1 MNYNVK
7 VILRQE
13 HVKWGGKMQVK
24 ISNAANIVSA
34 EITLVPESL
43 NIKYGNNG
51 IGKSTIAKSIAYKL
65 NNDARLSSLTPYGS
79 EEPIVIEIPIEIKSC
94 LYFDKDYVDRY
105 LFQEDIQNNSYEIV
119 VKTSDFDKS
128 KAAIEEL
135 IGQLVGFSSSP
146 MLAKF
151 VKEINNFD
159 NEIKFKNSGE
169 MDLAKKIG
177 KGLKSGNFDKCI
189 GEPIKKYS
197 KYIIAA
203 NNHLWSEWF
212 QKGTDLVRDNE
223 CPFCLS
229 KLRESFDLEKKE
241 IIDSFNSTRI
251 RDNIH
256 SKEMLQSFSLYLTKD
271 QRPVIESITSS
282 TEKPNLE
289 QSVKLN
295 QLLDLIKIEK
305 IKVEKL
311 ASLSPV
317 KLIQNLLDNSIEN
330 MLSSLTLNESF
341 FKDINPEL
349 HEIASSINKSIEQ
362 ITGITDNLKAELGA
376 LNGILKSN
384 IKRTKKYIND
394 FLEEAGIP
402 YEVDIETL
410 SDTKYKSVLKP
421 RNINVII
428 SSPRDRL
435 SYGEQNA
442 ISLVLFS
449 IEAYSKNADL
459 VILDDPISS
468 YDNNKK
474 YAIFHQLFKPHENKN
489 FYGRTTLLLTHD
501 LAPVIDNVK
510 NGLPTDEKY
519 YATCLISKL
528 GNISEIEI
536 TNQNL
541 KNSIILELKQ
551 AKNKNLNV
559 LSRLIHLRRYLEL
572 NGTVN
577 TGEYDVVSSL
587 IHMRPNPKKK
597 ISRTECI
604 DLDPKIQ
611 ESAYNQIINYI
622 DDFDYIA
629 IHRELDD
636 NEKLRTIYKS
646 ATATEKLHITRA
658 FIEKNSLADDSKVLW
673 KFICETYHIE
683 NDYVFNL
690 DTEVFE
696 IVPEYIIQMCDKIIE
711 I

>member
-1 MNYNVK
+1 
-7 VILRQE
+7 
-13 HVKWGGKMQVK
+13 MQVK
-24 ISNAANIVSA
+24 IGNAANITSA
-34 EITLVPESL
+34 EITLVPDSL

-65 NNDARLSSLTPYGS
+65 NNDIRLNSLIPYGS
-79 EEPIVIEIPIEIKSC
+79 DEQITIEIPSEIRSC

-105 LFQEDIQNNSYEIV
+105 LFQEDIQNNSFEIV
-119 VKTSDFDKS
+119 VKTIDYEKS
-128 KAAIEEL
+128 KVVIEER
-135 IGQLVGFSSSP
+135 ISQLVSFSSSSL
-146 MLAKF
+146 LAKF
-151 VKEINNFD
+151 IKDINDFD
-159 NEIKFKNSGE
+159 SEIKFKNSGE

-177 KGLKSGNFDKCI
+177 KGLKSGNFNKCI
-189 GEPIKKYS
+189 GETIKKYS

-203 NNHLWSEWF
+203 NNHLWSDWF
-212 QKGTDLVRDNE
+212 QKGTEFVRDNE
-223 CPFCLS
+223 CPFCLTE
-229 KLRESFDLEKKE
+229 LRVSFDLERKE
-241 IIDSFNSTRI
+241 IIESFNSTRI
-251 RDNIH
+251 KDNIH
-256 SKEMLQSFSLYLTKD
+256 SKDMLQSFSLYLTKD
-271 QRPVIESITSS
+271 QKPVIESITSS
-282 TEKPNLE
+282 IEKPNLE

-295 QLLDLIKIEK
+295 QLLDLIKVEK
-305 IKVEKL
+305 TKVEKL

-330 MLSSLTLNESF
+330 MLTSLILNESF

-349 HEIASSINKSIEQ
+349 HGIASNINKSIVQ

-376 LNGILKSN
+376 LNGILIAN

-402 YEVDIETL
+402 YVVDIETL

-421 RNINVII
+421 RNVNLVI

-449 IEAYSKNADL
+449 IEAYSKNIDL
-459 VILDDPISS
+459 IILDDPISS

-501 LAPVIDNVK
+501 LAPVIDYVK
-510 NGLPTDEKY
+510 NGLPTDTKY
-519 YATCLISKL
+519 FSTCLISKL
-528 GNISEIEI
+528 GKISEIEI
-536 TNQNL
+536 TDVNL
-541 KNSIILELKQ
+541 KNSIILERNQ
-551 AKNKNLNV
+551 ATNKKLNI

-587 IHMRPNPKKK
+587 IHMRPKPKKK
-597 ISRTECI
+597 VNRSEFI
-604 DLDPKIQ
+604 DLDPKIE
-611 ESAYNQIINYI
+611 ESAYNQIMNYI
-622 DDFDYIA
+622 DDFNYIA
-629 IHRELDD
+629 IHNELDD
-636 NEKLRTIYKS
+636 NEKLKTIYQK

-658 FIEKNSLADDSKVLW
+658 FIVKNSLTDDSKVLW

-696 IVPEYIIQMCDKIIE
+696 IVPEYIIQMCDKIID